1 MKSARRIIPALFL
14 VCLLAG
20 ALILVHLAM
29 PMWYARW
36 LYPLDHAEII
46 TSNASLYRLD
56 PALVAAVIYEE
67 SSFNAE
73 SVSKEGAIG
82 LMQLLPSTAIWI
94 STKNG
99 NADFNP
105 ESLEDPAVN
114 ISYGCWYLRY
124 LLDRY
129 QNEELALAAYNGGTE
144 NVDSW
149 VKTARSSGR
158 DFNSVQDIPWRETR
172 DYVSHVDRTSEIY
185 TNAYAAELGIG
196 G

>member
-1 MKSARRIIPALFL
+1 MKSARRIILALFL
-14 VCLLAG
+14 ACLLAG
-20 ALILVHLAM
+20 AFMLVHLAM
-29 PMWYARW
+29 PGWYARW

-46 TSNASLYRLD
+46 TKNASRYQLD

-67 SSFNAE
+67 SSFNDQ

-82 LMQLLPSTAIWI
+82 LMQLLPSTATWI
-94 STKNG
+94 STKDG

-105 ESLEDPAVN
+105 KNLEDPAVN

-129 QNEELALAAYNGGTE
+129 ENEELALAAYNGGTE

-185 TNAYAAELGIG
+185 TSAYAAELGIG